1 MKTETFLA
9 LLLLTIVGYGCSK
22 KETPPQEDCGCNSPT
37 VWTIKEYL
45 EEEISYANNQ
55 NTYYPNTFWI
65 GKGFH
70 FFIVC
75 NEDILPQKIRDLKYK
90 EEGTTIKVKIQ
101 GEVKTLCKKWIHP
114 VNYSYNHIT
123 LTKIEVL

>member
-1 MKTETFLA
+1 METKTFLA
-9 LLLLTIVGYGCSK
+9 LLLLAIVGCGCSK

-70 FFIVC
+70 FF
-75 NEDILPQKIRDLKYK
+75 
-90 EEGTTIKVKIQ
+90 
-101 GEVKTLCKKWIHP
+101 
-114 VNYSYNHIT
+114 YS
-123 LTKIEVL
+123 LQ